1 MKEFLYA
8 MYDSE
13 LDKWF
18 PAQQY
23 SSDSACLRAL
33 KAVQLPPHLP
43 NGCLK
48 VFRIAEVENGHVV
61 GYDSDVREEIWENM
75 TEVSIGAEVGK

>member
-13 LDKWF
+13 LDMWF
-18 PAQQY
+18 PTQQY
-23 SSDSACLRAL
+23 SSDAACLRAL

-48 VFRIAEVENGHVV
+48 VFRIAEVQSGVVV
-61 GYDSDVREEIWENM
+61 GYQSLNYELIWENM
-75 TEVSIGAEVGK
+75 TEVSVGAEVGK